1 MVNFLLVL
9 VLYKFIKALDY
20 IRLLAKPS
28 FISKIHLEIT
38 DDQGEG
44 IYLRD
49 FDHVQSSSDDI
60 RLTIKSKYL
69 PKKKTDQLVT
79 YENQEIKIIF
89 GCRLSLI
96 CDPSASYIQH
106 GKIS

>member
-1 MVNFLLVL
+1 MNFLLVL

-60 RLTIKSKYL
+60 H
-69 PKKKTDQLVT
+69 
-79 YENQEIKIIF
+79 QEIKIIF